1 MSKRRGNGE
10 GSIYQRK
17 DGRWVATLSLPAGRR
32 KSIYGKT
39 RQDVA
44 RKLPAAQKAVQDG
57 LPLPSENQRFGSFL
71 TSWLESVKPSL
82 RPETW
87 RRYES
92 QIRRHAV
99 PELGKVRLARLT
111 PQHLQKLYASRLE
124 AGLHPSSVVHLHA
137 VIHRALEQ
145 AVRYGLVARNVA
157 SLVDRPRIP
166 RRDMATLSTDQ
177 AKKLLRAVR
186 GDRFEALYVL
196 ALTTGMRR
204 GELLALRWDH
214 IDLDRGA
221 LQVRG
226 TLQRTREGLLIGQP
240 KTDSSRRQVALTR
253 TAVAA
258 LRRHRSR
265 QRKERVR
272 LGSEWRDS
280 SLVFAT
286 KLGGLIEPGNLL
298 RRSYWPLLERAG
310 LPRARF
316 HDLRHSAATL
326 MLGEGVHPKVVSEM
340 LGHSKVAITLD
351 VYSHVVP
358 TMQQQAVKALDD
370 ILAVGSRP

>member
-1 MSKRRGNGE
+1 MGKRGNGE

-39 RQDVA
+39 RLDVA

-57 LPLPSENQRFGSFL
+57 LPLPSEDQRFGSFL
-71 TSWLESVKPSL
+71 ASWLESVKPSL

-99 PELGKVRLARLT
+99 PELGSVRLARLT
-111 PQHLQKLYASRLE
+111 PQHLQRLYSSRLD
-124 AGLHPSSVVHLHA
+124 AGLHPSSVTHLHA
-137 VIHRALEQ
+137 VVHRALEQ

-166 RRDMATLSTDQ
+166 RRDMNTLSADQ
-177 AKKLLRAVR
+177 AKAFLRVVQ
-186 GDRFEALYVL
+186 GDRFEALFVL
-196 ALTTGMRR
+196 ALTSGMRR

-214 IDLDRGA
+214 IDLERGT

-226 TLQRTREGLLIGQP
+226 TLQRTKDGLQIGPP
-240 KTDSSRRQVALTR
+240 KTDASRRQVALTR
-253 TAVAA
+253 TAVEA
-258 LRRHRSR
+258 LKRHRSR
-265 QRKERVR
+265 QAEERLR
-272 LGSEWRDS
+272 MGAEWRDP
-280 SLVFAT
+280 SLVFASEV
-286 KLGGLIEPGNLL
+286 GGPVEPGNLV
-298 RRSYWPLLERAG
+298 RRSYWPLLKKAG

-351 VYSHVVP
+351 VYSHVLP
-358 TMQQQAVKALDD
+358 MMQEQAVKALDD
-370 ILAVGSRP
+370 ILTVGSTQ